1 MAVTLRGKS
10 PCGRKAILFSRGP
23 NLDMHVPTPYVC
35 WSLPSMRCFALLLSR
50 LVSYY
55 YCFSMLRQAFL
66 SMSPASQPGSLTCAS
81 GVGHGHTGEKQ
92 DQPLRVCG
100 LSSIVEAWKYRATRQ
115 GTPQQPPSF
124 ACAQGRIRG
133 FTAHGILSGT
143 SQPICAMICCRTSV
157 ERFALAKFSTV

>member
-1 MAVTLRGKS
+1 
-10 PCGRKAILFSRGP
+10 
-23 NLDMHVPTPYVC
+23 
-35 WSLPSMRCFALLLSR
+35 MRCFALLLSR

-100 LSSIVEAWKYRATRQ
+100 RVSIVEAWKYRATRQ
-115 GTPQQPPSF
+115 GTPQQPPKLCLCSRQN
-124 ACAQGRIRG
+124 QGLHSARHPFRHL
-133 FTAHGILSGT
+133 TAYLRYDLL
-143 SQPICAMICCRTSV
+143 QDVC
-157 ERFALAKFSTV
+157 